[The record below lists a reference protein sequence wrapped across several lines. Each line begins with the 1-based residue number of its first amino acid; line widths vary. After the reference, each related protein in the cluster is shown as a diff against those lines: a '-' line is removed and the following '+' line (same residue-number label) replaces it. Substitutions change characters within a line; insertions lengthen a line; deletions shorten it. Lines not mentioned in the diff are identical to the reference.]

1 MKCLFLSGRYQ
12 WCSPNN
18 TPKTRQHPL
27 QKFENMH
34 NNWPKTSKKKIP
46 SFLSGDEEPK
56 AQNKN
61 SVCGLSLRAFVLSLP
76 LGNLLRV
83 ACEGH
88 AYPAAGAR
96 EDGGRY
102 DTYAVTETP
111 ALSGFS
117 PGNRPW
123 RCPRWRAALK
133 ASLSPGLKKKT
144 VYMTTDVFL

>member
-1 MKCLFLSGRYQ
+1 MADINDAALITHQRQ
-12 WCSPNN
+12 DN
-18 TPKTRQHPL
+18 THSKSSKTCTTTDPKHR
-27 QKFENMH
+27 
-34 NNWPKTSKKKIP
+34 KKKIP

-133 ASLSPGLKKKT
+133 ALLSPGLKKKT